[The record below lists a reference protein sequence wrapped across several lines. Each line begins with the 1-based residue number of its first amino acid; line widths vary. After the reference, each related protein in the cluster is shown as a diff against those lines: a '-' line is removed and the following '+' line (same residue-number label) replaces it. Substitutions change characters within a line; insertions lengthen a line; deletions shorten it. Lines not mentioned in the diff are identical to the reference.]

1 MKKTSLLLALV
12 LSLLLLAACQL
23 TEPTIQNNGKNP
35 PNSTTIKPVDPDCEH
50 SAVEDLAVAPTCT
63 AEGLTQGFHCEKC
76 GYVIIP
82 QKPVEKLAHSIVTD
96 KAVAPGCTATGLTE
110 GSHCSVCNTVFVA
123 QETISATGHT
133 AVTDKAVSPTCA
145 KEGKTEGSHCSKCNE
160 VLVAQQSIAKLAH
173 QYTETEVAATCGE
186 DGYTLH
192 KCHCGY
198 SYKDNFVSMTYQHIF
213 PKAIENPNL
222 QYHYD
227 DTCSVCGLRVKQHGV
242 WIGWIGCNL
251 SRPGTRYYVTE
262 TEFVCYGSGQ
272 IPSYYTLEGSDFTP
286 QPAWFSSFDG
296 EDSTITKLIIAP
308 GITHIGDYSFGVP
321 YDKYSDIYFGDKI
334 TEVYIADSVTYIGS
348 GAFKRFDNVK
358 KLYMSKNVTYIGNY
372 NF

>member
-1 MKKTSLLLALV
+1 MKRASLLFALV

-23 TEPTIQNNGKNP
+23 TEPTIQNNGTTP
-35 PNSTTIKPVDPDCEH
+35 PISTTINPMDPDCEH
-50 SAVEDLAVAPTCT
+50 SAVEDFAVAPTCT

-123 QETISATGHT
+123 QETISATGHN

-198 SYKDNFVSMTYQHIF
+198 SYKDNIVSKTYQHTF
-213 PKAIENPNL
+213 PKAVEYPNL
-222 QYHYD
+222 QYHND
-227 DTCSVCGLRVKQHGV
+227 DTCSVCGLHVIQHGV
-242 WIGWIGCNL
+242 WIGENL
-251 SRPGTRYYVTE
+251 VRPGTRYYITQ
-262 TEFVCYGSGQ
+262 TDFVCYGYGQ
-272 IPSYYTLEGSDFTP
+272 IPDYYTNNINNSMP
-286 QPAWFSSFDG
+286 QPAWIMFFSGS
-296 EDSTITKLIIAP
+296 ESTITRLIIAP
-308 GITHIGDYSFGVP
+308 GITYIGSWSFGMRCG
-321 YDKYSDIYFGDKI
+321 YDYLGDKI
-334 TEVYIADSVTYIGS
+334 TEVYIADTVTYIGQ
-348 GAFKRFDNVK
+348 GAFNKFDSVK
-358 KLYMSKNVTYIGNY
+358 KLYKSKNLTYEGSY
-372 NF
+372 NFK